1 MQAFASFPRNSRV
14 RVGGRQLRIQ
24 KRLGNGAFGV
34 VYKVKDLAS
43 SREYALKDV
52 LCTDTSEILNAIGEA
67 MTLNQISHENVIAVE
82 GADQF
87 RNALGLH
94 MLILTEYCAGGNLNE
109 RLNRPSSEEL
119 NFEWMRQISDAL
131 AYLHSCNVVHRDLK
145 PENVLLTEE
154 EDVKLADFGLARE
167 FIALKTDARL
177 DDDSWLTS
185 YAQYYMDSE
194 VGTPFWMAPE
204 VFDGHYTEKADVFSV
219 GVLFYAILE
228 RDFIT
233 DVNGK
238 KFYGAFKRIRGKGK
252 VGLGYA
258 MAIHNPDISIDFSSR
273 AQGSNTQQRIT
284 LDALEYDKEDR
295 PSAAEVHERV
305 SEDVAEDL
313 QFWITEAFT
322 HYCTII

>member
-82 GADQF
+82 GAVQF

-204 VFDGHYTEKADVFSV
+204 VFDGHYTEKADVFSL

-295 PSAAEVHERV
+295 PSAAEVQRV
-305 SEDVAEDL
+305 FEEVAEDL

>member
-52 LCTDTSEILNAIGEA
+52 LCTDTSDILNAIGEA

-82 GADQF
+82 GAYQF

-131 AYLHSCNVVHRDLK
+131 AYLHSCNVVHCDLK

-204 VFDGHYTEKADVFSV
+204 VFDGHYTEKADVFSL

-295 PSAAEVHERV
+295 PSAAEVQRV
-305 SEDVAEDL
+305 FEEVAEDL

>member
-82 GADQF
+82 GAYQF

-131 AYLHSCNVVHRDLK
+131 AYLHSCNVAHRDLK

-204 VFDGHYTEKADVFSV
+204 VFDGHYTEKADVFSL

-295 PSAAEVHERV
+295 PSAAEVQRV
-305 SEDVAEDL
+305 FEEVAEDL

>member
-82 GADQF
+82 GAYQF

-109 RLNRPSSEEL
+109 RLNRASSEEL

-204 VFDGHYTEKADVFSV
+204 VFDGHYTEKADVFSL

-295 PSAAEVHERV
+295 PSAAEVQRV
-305 SEDVAEDL
+305 FEEVAEDL

-322 HYCTII
+322 HYCTIS

>member
-204 VFDGHYTEKADVFSV
+204 VFDGHYTEKADVFSL

-295 PSAAEVHERV
+295 PSAAEVQRV
-305 SEDVAEDL
+305 FEEVAEDL